1 MERDPYEVMRSI
13 WTSSPRRYKL
23 LHFICVHLKM
33 RNIEYMGTFKWRMI
47 MTIIVIT
54 ILIEVVLFVRYNSLQ
69 KIRVRSK

>member
-1 MERDPYEVMRSI
+1 
-13 WTSSPRRYKL
+13 
-23 LHFICVHLKM
+23 M